1 MSKGSSTLSLE
12 LGPDDDRFD
21 SESQLLSG
29 LLTMRVVERVV
40 ALSQEPACGGLS
52 EEVRTR
58 LREMWMAKLFNHGG
72 LSLNA
77 AQAHGQAGDENS
89 ELYREAREIRLRSKY
104 FAQQLPPFGKVRG
117 CKGIPSPMIS
127 LPVSLRAVS
136 AVQESYALPHGVT
149 EGVDAVPA
157 VDVAKHVQVERKN
170 PDRRRRRK
178 PNQSLQTQAQIECDA
193 QWADELG
200 YPFHGLLVEFRADT
214 GSKTPWRIGRV
225 NQLVF
230 NVKKEKLASGE
241 LEAVSIRTAD
251 GEETELV
258 WPSRLLRC
266 VICPTLPHSSDHIG
280 MNKSV
285 ANNHD
290 ELVVRGKN
298 KRERA
303 DNDNDGDDNEEED
316 DDIAEET
323 REKIAKRLG
332 LEGLAIDLGPIG
344 RKLRSRQTKSI
355 IEGNGTQI
363 GSLPPITA
371 SLMDA
376 PLLSLP
382 LPVDGQR
389 EALEARLRETEEF
402 FAKINTVKG
411 ASRVRVVSTPPDGTT
426 ANSALAVSMGSKDSQ
441 SLGTAGVAAAA
452 LDPRDDP
459 TEPLPEPSGIIF
471 GSVDRLRSRD
481 HMWTGV
487 LRDAYVVLQGVS
499 SILPQ
504 CRIQL
509 DPTNVVDTTQPLP
522 RHQFK

>member
-1 MSKGSSTLSLE
+1 
-12 LGPDDDRFD
+12 
-21 SESQLLSG
+21 
-29 LLTMRVVERVV
+29 
-40 ALSQEPACGGLS
+40 
-52 EEVRTR
+52 
-58 LREMWMAKLFNHGG
+58 
-72 LSLNA
+72 
-77 AQAHGQAGDENS
+77 
-89 ELYREAREIRLRSKY
+89 
-104 FAQQLPPFGKVRG
+104 
-117 CKGIPSPMIS
+117 
-127 LPVSLRAVS
+127 
-136 AVQESYALPHGVT
+136 
-149 EGVDAVPA
+149 
-157 VDVAKHVQVERKN
+157 VQVERKD

-178 PNQSLQTQAQIECDA
+178 HNQSPQVQAQNECDA
-193 QWADELG
+193 HWADELG
-200 YPFHGLLVEFRADT
+200 YPFHGLLVEFRTDT
-214 GSKTPWRIGRV
+214 RSETPWQIGRV

-241 LEAVSIRTAD
+241 LEAVTIRTAE

-266 VICPTLPHSSDHIG
+266 AVCPTLPHSSNIMD
-280 MNKSV
+280 MKKSV
-285 ANNHD
+285 TNNNE

-298 KRERA
+298 KRDRA
-303 DNDNDGDDNEEED
+303 DNDNAGDDNEEED
-316 DDIAEET
+316 DDIAEVN

-355 IEGNGTQI
+355 EGNETQI

-371 SLMDA
+371 TLMDA

-389 EALEARLRETEEF
+389 EALEARLREAEDF
-402 FAKINTVKG
+402 FAKLNTEKG
-411 ASRVRVVSTPPDGTT
+411 ARVRVVSTTPDGTT
-426 ANSALAVSMGSKDSQ
+426 AASAVSVGSKDSQ
-441 SLGTAGVAAAA
+441 SLGTTGVAAVV

-459 TEPLPEPSGIIF
+459 TEPLPDPSGIIF

-509 DPTNVVDTTQPLP
+509 DPTNVMDPTQPLP